1 MASNPLIAQ
10 GTLSRI
16 RGSISWNNFST
27 LNITAPYLSKE
38 GIRMS
43 LQGETTQYFPTMTG
57 AVTSQE
63 PYMMCEV
70 TAFLLKSQSLA
81 NIYKNQMETNS
92 LLGDGTVRPDATTLG
107 PYQIVNASIK
117 TIHELD
123 FSGQGP
129 GFAIVFGAYYL
140 INSSLFQ

>member
-1 MASNPLIAQ
+1 MIAQ

-16 RGSISWNNFST
+16 RGSITWNNFST

-38 GIRMS
+38 GIRLS
-43 LQGETTQYFPTMTG
+43 FQGETTQYFPTMTG
-57 AVTSQE
+57 AVTSME

-70 TAFLLKSQSLA
+70 TAFLIKSQPLA

-92 LLGDGTVRPDATTLG
+92 LLGDGTIRPDATTLG
-107 PYQIVNASIK
+107 PYQITNCAIK

-129 GFAIVFGAYYL
+129 GFAIVFAGYYNV
-140 INSSLFQ
+140 NSSLFQ